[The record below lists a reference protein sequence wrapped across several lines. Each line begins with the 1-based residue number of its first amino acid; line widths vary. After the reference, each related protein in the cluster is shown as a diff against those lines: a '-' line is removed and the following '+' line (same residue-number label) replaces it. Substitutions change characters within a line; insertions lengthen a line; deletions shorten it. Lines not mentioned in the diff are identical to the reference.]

1 MLELAIQ
8 PSRGWSTL
16 WRETR
21 LTDMRPVNTARQSTK
36 QSAKLTGALDPEPHR
51 HQKTTRAPWHVL
63 HGTQFTVYQYVVHG
77 TRYME
82 MVHGT
87 LYEPLPSVI
96 DVL

>member
-16 WRETR
+16 WREIR
-21 LTDMRPVNTARQSTK
+21 LIDMRPVNTARQSTK
-36 QSAKLTGALDPEPHR
+36 QSAELTSALDPEPHR
-51 HQKTTRAPWHVL
+51 NQKMTLALWCVL
-63 HGTQFTVYQYVVHG
+63 HGTQYTVYQYMAHG

-87 LYEPLPSVI
+87 LYEPPPSMI
-96 DVL
+96 DAL